1 MKFKFVNRLISPVV
15 VAPLFLA
22 SCAAT
27 PIKTIHSVSTK
38 TPKTASK
45 VTAKKATEKTVKKMA
60 GQAPPSGQGLVEAP
74 SLNPLQKELNS
85 ALAHEASE
93 QWLKSAELFS
103 DLSLKAIAP
112 KDQDL
117 SFTKALN
124 IIQNQLNKDE
134 LESFVDSSESS
145 RLKSAAYLKL
155 ASLSMA
161 AGAMSEAED
170 QLQRAIDL
178 DPGSKTALEAE
189 GQLNTLKALTD
200 IEPYTIGAVLPLSGR
215 LGAQGA
221 RILRGLTMGLGIHAG
236 SKFKIAAVD
245 SEGTPEG
252 GKKAVDRVIK
262 EDNAIAIV
270 GDILAKSAEAVALQ
284 ANDYQVPVFT
294 LSQKSGLTDI
304 GDSVFRN
311 VLTPEQQVRQLAR
324 SSINDLGFKKFAVMY
339 PNDPF
344 GVEYANVFW
353 DEVLARGGSITAVQS
368 YDPTDKDFRT
378 PTEKLLGV
386 YYGEARQAEYYMS
399 LREIKAV
406 DKKRSSRQS
415 NNEVVLKPIT
425 DFDAIFIPDDAKNFG
440 QIAAMI
446 SYYDVKDMKFL
457 GPNLWNTSAIAKRT
471 GVFGDNIFFVDTF
484 INSADEKT
492 KTFLAE
498 YRALYNEDPSL
509 LEIQAYDTGLLL
521 RQLIVSGAD
530 NRQELREKILALPE
544 YPGSVGTVK
553 INGNRDLERPSTT
566 LTLKQ
571 GEIVPARVS
580 E

>member
-1 MKFKFVNRLISPVV
+1 MKFKFVNQFISPVV
-15 VAPLFLA
+15 FAPLFLA

-27 PIKTIHSVSTK
+27 PIKTVHSVNTK
-38 TPKTASK
+38 SPKTISK
-45 VTAKKATEKTVKKMA
+45 TSPKKNVEKAPKKMT
-60 GQAPPSGQGLVEAP
+60 GQAPTIAQTAIETTNF
-74 SLNPLQKELNS
+74 NPLQKELNA
-85 ALAHEASE
+85 ALAYEASE

-103 DLSLKAIAP
+103 SLSIKAIAP
-112 KDQDL
+112 KDQES
-117 SFTKALN
+117 SFNRALN
-124 IIQNQLNKDE
+124 LVQNRLTKEE
-134 LESFVDSSESS
+134 LEIFVDSSESS
-145 RLKSAAYLKL
+145 RLKSAAYLRL
-155 ASLSMA
+155 SSFSMA
-161 AGAMSEAED
+161 AGAMGEAED

-178 DPGSKTALEAE
+178 DPGSRIALEAE
-189 GQLNTLKALTD
+189 GQLNTLKSLTD
-200 IEPYTIGAVLPLSGR
+200 VEPYTIGAVLPLSGR
-215 LGAQGA
+215 LGPQGS
-221 RILRGLTMGLGIHAG
+221 RILRGLTMGLGIHSG

-311 VLTPEQQVRQLAR
+311 VLTPQQQVRQLVR
-324 SSINDLGFKKFAVMY
+324 SSINDLGFKKFAIMY
-339 PNDPF
+339 PNDAF

-368 YDPTDKDFRT
+368 YESADKDFRT

-399 LREIKAV
+399 LREIKAA

-446 SYYDVKDMKFL
+446 SYYDVKEMKFL
-457 GPNLWNTSAIAKRT
+457 GPNLWNTSGIAKRT
-471 GVFGDNIFFVDTF
+471 GTFGDNIFFVDTF
-484 INSADEKT
+484 INSTDEKT

-530 NRQELREKILALPE
+530 NRQALREKILELRE

-553 INGNRDLERPSTT
+553 INGNRDLERPATT